1 MEQKVIILTC
11 KGNERAE
18 KSYKDHSYDRVDNRL
33 NAYFGDVMAKDSN
46 IIGKIQWKSAGKR

>member
-1 MEQKVIILTC
+1 MIILTC

-18 KSYKDHSYDRVDNRL
+18 KSYKDHSYDRVDNGL